1 MPTGTF
7 FKAALFKVFSWLRF
21 ATDRARRARY
31 SFMVLMAAVVGVGG
45 GFAAI
50 AFRYLIG
57 GSTWLFSGGADATP
71 AGFATLPWWWI
82 LLMPAVG
89 GLIVG
94 LLVWWLAPEVKGTGV
109 PEVMEAVAVRG
120 GAIRKRVAVLKAAVV
135 AVCLGSGGSAGREGP
150 IVHVGAAIG
159 SLVGRLFSVPVR
171 MLRTFVGC
179 GAAAGIAATFN
190 APIAGALFAGEVI
203 LGQFGVVSFSA
214 IVISS
219 VVATVI
225 SRAFIGDFPAFV
237 VPAFHLQ
244 HRWELLFYAAMGLL
258 AALLGCL
265 FIWGL
270 QKLSN
275 LFERIRIP
283 EAVKPAIG
291 GLLVGAVGIALP
303 QVLGVGYGGINDA
316 MHAAMPWLIML
327 ALLGGKLLATSLTL
341 GSGGSG
347 GIFAPSL
354 FLGAMLGGLTG
365 TALAAVLPGEV
376 GSAGSYALVAMGAM
390 VAATTRAP
398 ITAIIMVFEMTNN
411 YTIILPL
418 MIACILA
425 TLLAGQIVRPS
436 IYLAKLLH
444 RGIDL
449 RSQHD
454 VHVLRRLK
462 VQDVKRDPMPTC
474 RENAPLAEILDLASK
489 SASLHY
495 VVLDRQ
501 GCYAGLIHL
510 KELGQWFFKDQ
521 QLRDLVIAD
530 ELCHKEVP
538 AVLPSDNLDLVLKLM
553 GETDIGTL
561 PVVDPDNHSQVI
573 GAITHDAVI
582 DAYNREVLDHDMV
595 GSAAGFVVTAE
606 RTGSVD
612 LGEGTSLMEL
622 EVPPHL
628 QGKQLKDLNLRAN
641 HNVQVV
647 LVKRRIQRD
656 KHAELHNQV
665 PGPDFKFQPGD
676 VMLLVGKP
684 EGLKKIS
691 ET

>member
-1 MPTGTF
+1 MPPGEF
-7 FKAALFKVFSWLRF
+7 FKTAGLKLLAWLRF

-31 SFMVLMAAVVGVGG
+31 SFMVLMAVVVGVGG

-57 GSTWLFSGGADATP
+57 STTWAFSGGTDVTP
-71 AGFATLPWWWI
+71 SGFAQLPWWWI
-82 LLMPAVG
+82 LIMPAVG
-89 GLIVG
+89 GVIVG
-94 LLVWWLAPEVKGTGV
+94 LLTWKLAPEVKGTGV
-109 PEVMEAVAVRG
+109 AEVMEAVALRG
-120 GAIRKRVAVLKAAVV
+120 GVIRKRVAVMKAAVV

-225 SRAFIGDFPAFV
+225 SRAFIGDFPAFL
-237 VPAFHLQ
+237 VPEFHM
-244 HRWELLFYAAMGLL
+244 HHTYELLFYAAMGLL
-258 AALLGCL
+258 AAVVGCL
-265 FIWGL
+265 FIWAL
-270 QKLSN
+270 QKLAN
-275 LFERIRIP
+275 LFDRIKLP
-283 EAVKPAIG
+283 PALKPAIG
-291 GLLVGAVGIALP
+291 GLLVGAIGIMLP
-303 QVLGVGYGGINDA
+303 QALGVGYGAINDA
-316 MHAAMPWLIML
+316 MRSAMPWFILL
-327 ALLGGKLLATSLTL
+327 ALLGAKLLATSVTL
-341 GSGGSG
+341 GSGGAG
-347 GIFAPSL
+347 GVFAPSL
-354 FLGAMLGGLTG
+354 FLGAMLGGLVG
-365 TALAAVLPGEV
+365 TLLAAAMPAEIGTP
-376 GSAGSYALVAMGAM
+376 GSYALVAMGAM

-436 IYLAKLLH
+436 IYHAGLLR

-449 RSQHD
+449 RAQHD
-454 VHVLRRLK
+454 IHVLRKLK
-462 VQDVKRDPMPTC
+462 VADVHRDPMPTV
-474 RENAPLAEILDLASK
+474 RENAPLSEILDLVSK
-489 SASLHY
+489 AGSLHY
-495 VVLDRQ
+495 VVLDRR
-501 GCYAGLIHL
+501 GFYAGLIHL
-510 KELGQWFFKDQ
+510 KELGKWFFKDQ

-530 ELCHKEVP
+530 ELCHKDVP
-538 AVLPSDNLDLVLKLM
+538 AVLPTDNLDLVLKLM
-553 GETDIGTL
+553 GETDLGTL
-561 PVVDPDNHSQVI
+561 PVIDHKDKSNII

-582 DAYNREVLDHDMV
+582 DAYNREVLDHDM
-595 GSAAGFVVTAE
+595 AGATAEFVTTAE

-612 LGEGTSLMEL
+612 LGEGTALMEL
-622 EVPPHL
+622 EVPLHF
-628 QGKQLKDLNLRAN
+628 QGKRLVELNLRATYG
-641 HNVQVV
+641 VQVV
-647 LVKRRIQRD
+647 LVKRRLQRE
-656 KHAELHNQV
+656 KHAELINQV
-665 PGPDFKFQPGD
+665 PGPDFELQSGD

-684 EGLKKIS
+684 EGLQKIS
-691 ET
+691 EA

>member
-1 MPTGTF
+1 MPPGGFLKTAGL
-7 FKAALFKVFSWLRF
+7 KLLSWLRF

-31 SFMVLMAAVVGVGG
+31 SFMVLMAVVVGVGG

-57 GSTWLFSGGADATP
+57 GSTWLFSGGESIAP
-71 AGFATLPWWWI
+71 EGFAALPWWWI

-94 LLVWWLAPEVKGTGV
+94 LLIWWLAPEVKGTGV
-109 PEVMEAVAVRG
+109 PEVMEAVAVHG

-135 AVCLGSGGSAGREGP
+135 AICLGSGGSAGREGP

-225 SRAFIGDFPAFV
+225 SRAFIGDFPAFL
-237 VPAFHLQ
+237 VPAFHIQ
-244 HRWELLFYAAMGLL
+244 HRWELLFYAGMGLL
-258 AALLGCL
+258 AALVGCL

-270 QKLSN
+270 QKLSS
-275 LFERIRIP
+275 LFERIKIP
-283 EAVKPAIG
+283 EAAKPAIG
-291 GLLVGAVGIALP
+291 GLLVGAIGVALP

-316 MHAAMPWLIML
+316 MHSAMPFLIML

-365 TALAAVLPGEV
+365 TALAAALPGEV

-436 IYLAKLLH
+436 IYHAKLLR

-449 RSQHD
+449 RAQHD
-454 VHVLRRLK
+454 VHVLRKLR
-462 VQDVKRDPMPTC
+462 VADVKRDPMPTC
-474 RENAPLAEILDLASK
+474 REDAPLSEILDLASK

-495 VVLDRQ
+495 VVLDRT
-501 GCYAGLIHL
+501 GHYAGLIHL

-530 ELCHKEVP
+530 ELCHKDVP

-553 GETDIGTL
+553 GETDLSTL
-561 PVVDPDNHSQVI
+561 PVIDPHDPCNI
-573 GAITHDAVI
+573 TGAITHDAVI
-582 DAYNREVLDHDMV
+582 DAYNREILDHDM
-595 GSAAGFVVTAE
+595 AGTTAGYVATAE
-606 RTGSVD
+606 RTGTVD
-612 LGEGTSLMEL
+612 LGSGTALMEL
-622 EVPPHL
+622 EVPPHF
-628 QGKQLKDLNLRAN
+628 QGKRLVDLNLRATY
-641 HNVQVV
+641 NVQVV
-647 LVKRRIQRD
+647 LIKRRLHRD
-656 KHAELHNQV
+656 KHTELINQV
-665 PGPDFKFQPGD
+665 PGPDFELKSGD

-691 ET
+691 EA